1 VRQSAS
7 IDSDAQR
14 VNTAPA
20 ESLPKT
26 ASNLPLFGL
35 IGMFSILAAFALKL
49 AYFRS

>member
-1 VRQSAS
+1 VNT
-7 IDSDAQR
+7 DSDAQR
-14 VNTAPA
+14 VNPAPV

-35 IGMFSILAAFALKL
+35 IGMLSLIGAFALKL